1 MKFEPIPP
9 LIAFCFL
16 SFMGIISYRYISN
29 QNIIPQEILDQFYLF
44 MGITAIPFLIW
55 MGFGHTK
62 KEWEVIHAKAEQE
75 KRENDAIKTK
85 YDSMPDLKDG
95 SES

>member
-16 SFMGIISYRYISN
+16 SFMGFISYRYLSY
-29 QNIIPQEILDQFYLF
+29 QNIVPQGILDQYYLF
-44 MGITAIPFLIW
+44 MAVFTIPFLIW
-55 MGFGHTK
+55 MGFGHTD
-62 KEWEVIHAKAEQE
+62 KEMEVIQAKAEQE
-75 KRENDAIKTK
+75 KRENDMIKTK
-85 YDSMPDLKDG
+85 YDLMPDLKYG